1 LAPEVERPVP
11 PYVQVVRHIR
21 QQILDGHLQEGD
33 TVPSVRQ
40 IADEWGISRATATKV
55 IAALRSEG
63 LVRPIQGV
71 GTVVSAKE
79 LSHAPR
85 DRILAIRRSGKIY
98 PADEHARI
106 VSAEA
111 VEAPEEV
118 AAALGVEQG
127 SCAIRRH
134 RVTYRGDAPV
144 SASTSWF
151 AGELVEIAPRLL
163 EIGRL
168 VQGTPGYIE
177 EVTGRVMTRGR
188 DQVTA
193 GAASARDAAE
203 LGVAEGSPVLQGR
216 NWVYDQ
222 NGDVIEYGEYVSGA
236 GRWSTYDYE
245 ISG

>member
-1 LAPEVERPVP
+1 MAPEVERPVP

-21 QQILDGHLQEGD
+21 QQILDGQLQEGA

-85 DRILAIRRSGKIY
+85 DRVLAIRRTGKIY
-98 PADEHARI
+98 PADERARI
-106 VSAEA
+106 VSAEM
-111 VEAPEEV
+111 VEAPEE
-118 AAALGVEQG
+118 AAATLGVDPG
-127 SCAIRRH
+127 SLAIRRH
-134 RVTYRGDAPV
+134 RVTYRGEAPV

-151 AGELVEIAPRLL
+151 AGQLADVAPRLL
-163 EIGRL
+163 ETERIP
-168 VQGTPGYIE
+168 QGTPGYIE
-177 EVTGRVMTRGR
+177 EVTGRMMTRGR

-193 GAASARDAAE
+193 GVATARDAAE

-216 NWVYDQ
+216 NWIYDQ

-245 ISG
+245 VSG